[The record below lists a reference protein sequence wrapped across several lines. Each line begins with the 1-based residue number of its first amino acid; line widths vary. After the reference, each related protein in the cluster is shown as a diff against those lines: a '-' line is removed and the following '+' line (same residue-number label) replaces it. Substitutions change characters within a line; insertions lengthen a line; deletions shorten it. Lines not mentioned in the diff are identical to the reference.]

1 MSFSRAQPSRDSAA
15 PAPPSFFDHRIVARP
30 VSPQPVCTLAIDAE
44 EDFDW
49 NAPIQGIQHSTGHL
63 RNVRA
68 LQDILGAYG
77 IVPTYLVTYPV
88 LEDADVVRIIRRQ
101 LERGQCALGIQLH
114 PWVTPP
120 FEDVRGHSRS
130 YSGNLD
136 PDLEERKLVAL
147 KTRFREAFGFDPEV
161 YRAGRY
167 GLSERTSL
175 MLEQHGF
182 TIDTSIAPRTNFTAE
197 EGPDYSDY
205 DCELFWFGHGRNLLE
220 IPLCR
225 SIVGW
230 AGPLAPTLYH
240 GFTDRRLAELHAVS
254 LLTRSRCAERITL
267 SPEGND
273 VGAMQRLVRGLRA
286 RGQTIFPLSFHSSS
300 LQVGRNPY
308 VRSKAELHAFY
319 ERLSAILDY
328 LVRTMD
334 CRFASILEIPSF
346 VTPPPTQ
353 AERTK
358 AAGALATGPIA
369 A

>member
-136 PDLEERKLVAL
+136 PDLEERKLV
-147 KTRFREAFGFDPEV
+147 
-161 YRAGRY
+161 
-167 GLSERTSL
+167 
-175 MLEQHGF
+175 
-182 TIDTSIAPRTNFTAE
+182 
-197 EGPDYSDY
+197 
-205 DCELFWFGHGRNLLE
+205 
-220 IPLCR
+220 PL
-225 SIVGW
+225 
-230 AGPLAPTLYH
+230 
-240 GFTDRRLAELHAVS
+240 
-254 LLTRSRCAERITL
+254 
-267 SPEGND
+267 
-273 VGAMQRLVRGLRA
+273 
-286 RGQTIFPLSFHSSS
+286 
-300 LQVGRNPY
+300 
-308 VRSKAELHAFY
+308 
-319 ERLSAILDY
+319 
-328 LVRTMD
+328 
-334 CRFASILEIPSF
+334 
-346 VTPPPTQ
+346 
-353 AERTK
+353 
-358 AAGALATGPIA
+358 
-369 A
+369 